1 MRKFKKAQRL
11 PHDWATLALQLRT
24 FQNTQD
30 NPAKS
35 DYGQHTLDSL
45 AQLLDDYGD
54 ELRDAIAIVS
64 RADGEVN
71 ASRSQQINQYHRNRI
86 GKLEKSIGQIDDA
99 LTEPTD
105 PAQEQAP
112 DPLEVAELSSK
123 RKDLAYQLKDH
134 GDKIDRR
141 SHGLHLSRMRR
152 KHR

>member
-11 PHDWATLALQLRT
+11 PHDWAMLVLQLRK
-24 FQNTQD
+24 FQNTPD

-35 DYGQHTLDSL
+35 EHGQQALDTLAGLID
-45 AQLLDDYGD
+45 QYGD

-71 ASRSQQINQYHRNRI
+71 ASRSQQIAQYHRNRI
-86 GKLEKSIGQIDDA
+86 QKSLGQIDEV
-99 LTEPTD
+99 LTEPL
-105 PAQEQAP
+105 PQQQSN
-112 DPLEVAELSSK
+112 PLQVAELSSK
-123 RKDLAYQLKDH
+123 RKELEYQLQDH

>member
-11 PHDWATLALQLRT
+11 PHDWAKLALQLRK
-24 FQNTQD
+24 FQNSHDSQD
-30 NPAKS
+30 KS
-35 DYGQHTLDSL
+35 AYGQQALDNL
-45 AQLLDDYGD
+45 TQLLDNYGD

-86 GKLEKSIGQIDDA
+86 GKLEKTLGQIDDA
-99 LTEPTD
+99 LAEPT
-105 PAQEQAP
+105 QEETP
-112 DPLEVAELSSK
+112 DPLKVAELSSK
-123 RKDLAYQLKDH
+123 RKDLEHQLKDH

>member
-11 PHDWATLALQLRT
+11 PHDWATLALQLRK

-30 NPAKS
+30 HPAKS
-35 DYGQHTLDSL
+35 DYGLQTLDAL
-45 AQLLDDYGD
+45 TNLLDEYGD

-71 ASRSQQINQYHRNRI
+71 ASRSQQIAQYHRHRI
-86 GKLEKSIGQIDDA
+86 GKLEKSIHQIDDA
-99 LTEPTD
+99 LAD

-112 DPLEVAELSSK
+112 DPLSVAELSSQ
-123 RKDLAYQLKDH
+123 RKDLEYQLKDH